1 MHGDYP
7 LNTAGLTGGHG
18 GARLGAGK
26 KPGSYVKPPEV
37 VDFDKAR
44 ARSEIAKAERFE
56 RENKVAMGE
65 LVSRAAVQQA
75 AATAYAGLAQTMRSI
90 SDNLERQGVPLDV
103 CAKVEAI
110 IDAGMA
116 DHAKEMELM
125 AGTPEG
131 PQQ

>member
-7 LNTAGLTGGHG
+7 LNTVGTTAHG
-18 GARLGAGK
+18 GARDGAGR
-26 KPGSYVKPPEV
+26 KPGGYQKPQEAI
-37 VDFDKAR
+37 DFDKAR
-44 ARSEIAKAERFE
+44 VRSELAKAEKLE
-56 RENKVAMGE
+56 RENKVALGQ

-116 DHAKEMELM
+116 DHARDMELM

-131 PQQ
+131 PEQ